1 MNVTDFKKGKLS
13 KAIALS
19 FMLGS
24 SAVFA
29 SDVNFSGFLSVGGG
43 MVDDEDNPEYG
54 AYSEEDLTFK
64 NNIFGLQVTGQV
76 NEKVSATAQLIARS
90 QNDYSVGSEWA
101 YLTYQATEN
110 SKIRAGRLR
119 TPFYLYSDF
128 LDVGFAY
135 HWITPP
141 REVYYLPFNNIDG
154 VDFYYTRSL
163 GSVDAS
169 FQAYFGSFDE
179 EFSGLDFKTRSQVG
193 VATTFSRDWWTFRTA
208 YHQADLSYAGAGID
222 QLVGG
227 LKQISAA
234 LKDTPYKV
242 DVSPNIAAL
251 TADADKATFTEVGL
265 TIDTGRFVAAAEYI
279 VMDASDTMLGEH
291 VRYFTMAGVRAGSW
305 LFHVTAGKADDKQ
318 AHPEAGLPAIPPTA
332 QLVGAIKGATR
343 DFIEFRDVLT
353 LGARWDVAGSTAIK
367 FQFDDVD
374 NLDTGDQKVL
384 SVALQTVF

>member
-1 MNVTDFKKGKLS
+1 MNVTNFKKGKLS
-13 KAIALS
+13 SVIAFS

-43 MVDDEDNPEYG
+43 MVDDGDSPSYG

-64 NNIFGLQVTGQV
+64 NNIFGLQATSQV
-76 NEKVSATAQLIARS
+76 NEKVSVTAQLIARS
-90 QNDYSVGSEWA
+90 EDDYSVGSEWA

-154 VDFYYTRSL
+154 IDFYYTGSV

-169 FQAYFGSFDE
+169 FQTYFGSFDE
-179 EFSGLDFKTRSQVG
+179 QLDDLDFKTRSQVG

-208 YHQADLSYAGAGID
+208 YHQAELSFTGAGLD

-227 LKQISAA
+227 ITQIGAA
-234 LKDTPYKV
+234 LKM
-242 DVSPNIAAL
+242 DVSGNIAAL
-251 TADADKATFTEVGL
+251 TADEDKATFTEVGL
-265 TIDTGRFVAAAEYI
+265 TIDNGRFVAAAEYI
-279 VMDASDTMLGEH
+279 VMDGSESMLGKH
-291 VRYFTMAGVRAGSW
+291 IRYFTMAGVRAGNW
-305 LFHVTAGKADDKQ
+305 LFHVTASKADDEQ
-318 AHPEAGLPAIPPTA
+318 SRPEAGLPVIPPTA
-332 QLVGAIKGATR
+332 QLIGAIQGATR
-343 DFIEFRDVLT
+343 SNISLRDVLT
-353 LGARWDVAGSTAIK
+353 LGARWDVTGGTAIK

-374 NLDTGDQKVL
+374 NLDVGDQKVL